1 MALNQL
7 SILHENSI
15 AASVAQLEQDKIR
28 AKSFESARLIQQ
40 QQEKEKSKQKSS
52 SSKPRSP
59 TKSSPPLS
67 SSITINDNEDGFF
80 KSTTPS
86 VVSNT
91 STNKS
96 KHSRTTSSTAIL
108 PSAQPTGFASLRS
121 TLSSYLAQSPPT
133 TTTATTITNIQ
144 QPKSFIRTLINLLTN
159 TSITTDPVKL
169 LSIICFAVA
178 FTSWIRKKRLAMLT
192 GGGGGRRGGEGLGV
206 RKGLG
211 KMFGLIKETARMGTR
226 VTSL

>member
-1 MALNQL
+1 MALKQL

-28 AKSFESARLIQQ
+28 AKSLESARLIQQ

-133 TTTATTITNIQ
+133 TTTTTTTNIQ
-144 QPKSFIRTLINLLTN
+144 QPKSFINKLINLLTN

-169 LSIICFAVA
+169 LSIVCFAVA

-206 RKGLG
+206 MKGLG